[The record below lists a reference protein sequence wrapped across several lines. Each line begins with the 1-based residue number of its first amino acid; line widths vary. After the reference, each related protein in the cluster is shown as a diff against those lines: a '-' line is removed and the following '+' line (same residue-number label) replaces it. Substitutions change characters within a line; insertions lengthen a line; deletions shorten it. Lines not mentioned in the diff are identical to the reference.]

1 MRILIQKKKKKLT
14 TENLLFTRNQI
25 FMWEWFQ
32 EWLTCFCSKGLW
44 LGLTS
49 PGLKESR
56 TLNSAYH
63 PQTNGQ
69 TEVVNHSL
77 EDFLQSMVGNHLKV
91 LKSEVVLSWIC
102 LQPFYESEHKF
113 RRFTKLLFSFCKILL
128 PSIRQMQMRS
138 CPSVGFEEGD
148 FVWTMLTKDRL

>member
-1 MRILIQKKKKKLT
+1 MVAHILAKRVISQLLDCAWLGVCPPFIQSSVMADQASSLWLNENSYSKKKKKKLT

-102 LQPFYESEHKF
+102 LQPFYESEH
-113 RRFTKLLFSFCKILL
+113 
-128 PSIRQMQMRS
+128 
-138 CPSVGFEEGD
+138 
-148 FVWTMLTKDRL
+148 